1 MVKYECLCLHVRHTH
16 FAPVPD
22 AGRANQSCTTQQNQS
37 NAGVAVGSQHTR
49 VSEKSIVRS
58 RKFPIPQNAQAMSR
72 SGDDCGSERRR
83 RSRMAINDRA
93 SRLLLH
99 LVVHAISRSCS
110 ACPKT
115 VEPSTQARNAVST
128 ERAEKDYSLA
138 LLLTSTC
145 HAPGNGAFPEN
156 TEPRDSLMVLGL
168 RIAAEPE
175 RRFRVR
181 DDSTPEPIPV
191 LA

>member
-1 MVKYECLCLHVRHTH
+1 MHANPLLLVFPVGRLLPIFETRSLAPMVKYECLCLHVRHTH

-22 AGRANQSCTTQQNQS
+22 AGRANQSCVTQQNQS

-49 VSEKSIVRS
+49 VSEKSIVCP

-110 ACPKT
+110 ACPT
-115 VEPSTQARNAVST
+115 NSQA
-128 ERAEKDYSLA
+128 KYSGSESCFDR
-138 LLLTSTC
+138 T
-145 HAPGNGAFPEN
+145 
-156 TEPRDSLMVLGL
+156 R
-168 RIAAEPE
+168 
-175 RRFRVR
+175 
-181 DDSTPEPIPV
+181 
-191 LA
+191 